1 MPIANRILAGLACLL
16 LLSISEAP
24 VAAEKGARS
33 MNPGSTCG
41 KTALAQSMCMIE
53 AVVKDVKATYTH
65 VGGGG
70 ITEIKLVATKTYTV
84 SISQEERVDLITYEF
99 DIKPNGQLV
108 LLKRSE
114 DARTP
119 KR

>member
-1 MPIANRILAGLACLL
+1 MKVANRLLAGLGFLL

-24 VAAEKGARS
+24 AAAQKGARP
-33 MNPGSTCG
+33 MNSSTCG
-41 KTALAQSMCMIE
+41 KTALEQSSCMIE
-53 AVVKDVKATYTH
+53 AILKDVKATYTR

-70 ITEIKLVATKTYTV
+70 ITDIKLIATKTYKV
-84 SISQEERVDLITYEF
+84 SISQEEQVDRITYEF

-114 DARTP
+114 DTSTP

>member
-1 MPIANRILAGLACLL
+1 MPIANRLLAGIGCLL

-24 VAAEKGARS
+24 VAAQEGARL
-33 MNPGSTCG
+33 MNSGSTCG
-41 KTALAQSMCMIE
+41 KTALEQSMCMIE
-53 AVVKDVKATYTH
+53 AALKDVKATYMR

-70 ITEIKLVATKTYTV
+70 ITDIRLVATKTYTV

-99 DIKPNGQLV
+99 DIKSNGQLV

-114 DARTP
+114 DTRTP
-119 KR
+119 KQ